1 MIKGISEARR
11 MPRLGKIHLGVK
23 KAVKKDG
30 TPCAPYP
37 TEVEYFVCPPE
48 VQAVFG
54 EKPTEL
60 KIMIPVEES
69 ERFFPQYYK
78 RYTTNLLQ
86 CKGDGEKA
94 FCWADEGGLKEIP
107 CPCDYLK
114 SGDCKQIGIFCFL
127 MPDVQGFGIYQIT
140 TSSKN
145 SIIDLNSG
153 LDMIRAIA
161 GRVRMIPLILK
172 RQKMEIQ
179 RIEAEGGKPKKSTH
193 YTMKIDLDEKMTLR
207 QLQQS
212 AQVKPEMILL
222 PPPDEDKDDLFYPPN
237 GFKPEDETEEAK
249 PALEAKP
256 KDVAK
261 AKEDE
266 EKKKAKEKEAF
277 EKAELV
283 KAGHDLE
290 ALLKGYQDLGGKI
303 MKEQAERITELK
315 TKAEIDKA
323 IEFFKLKKQAIEKQA
338 GDGEIPF

>member
-1 MIKGISEARR
+1 MPIKNLSDARR

-23 KAVKKDG
+23 KDKKKDG

-37 TEVEYFVCPPE
+37 TEVDYFVCPPE
-48 VQAVFG
+48 VQKVAG
-54 EKPTEL
+54 DKPTTL
-60 KIMIPVEES
+60 KIMIPVEET

-78 RYTTNLLQ
+78 RYTTSLLQ

-107 CPCDYLK
+107 CPCDFLK
-114 SGDCKQIGIFCFL
+114 SGECKQIGIFCFL

-172 RQKMEIQ
+172 REKMETQ

-212 AQVKPEMILL
+212 AQVKPEVVLL
-222 PPPDEDKDDLFYPPN
+222 PPPDETKDELLYPEN
-237 GFKPEDETEEAK
+237 GFKPEGVPVGKDKYVHGAKAGASTVDDLPGGEDEPEISSDLKKLAELRDELVGIMAQCEESDIEIPQKEWDRVHALKEEMEYKKAILYFRAKLAKK
-249 PALEAKP
+249 PAK
-256 KDVAK
+256 
-261 AKEDE
+261 KETGL
-266 EKKKAKEKEAF
+266 F
-277 EKAELV
+277 
-283 KAGHDLE
+283 
-290 ALLKGYQDLGGKI
+290 
-303 MKEQAERITELK
+303 
-315 TKAEIDKA
+315 
-323 IEFFKLKKQAIEKQA
+323 
-338 GDGEIPF
+338 